1 MYSVFGSFWYNV
13 IDKRKDVY
21 ANQLLTVNCIFF
33 QEEERRKI
41 TLLESKVD
49 ELQLR
54 LTEANQKLV
63 CILFFMIHYTD
74 ASVEGFFLV
83 GNLYYPF
90 PVYIQHG
97 KAWKGQF
104 WFVLISTVCLLESF
118 NHLQISPY
126 TRLFSKG
133 LCHNNGVLNVIT
145 FM

>member
-13 IDKRKDVY
+13 INKRKDIY

-74 ASVEGFFLV
+74 ASVEGFFWWVTCTILFLFTYSMV
-83 GNLYYPF
+83 G
-90 PVYIQHG
+90 HG
-97 KAWKGQF
+97 RD
-104 WFVLISTVCLLESF
+104 SF
-118 NHLQISPY
+118 
-126 TRLFSKG
+126 G
-133 LCHNNGVLNVIT
+133 LC
-145 FM
+145 